1 MKVIDDKKNRP
12 QSVNRNNLTNGLTSL
27 VANESLSLRDSSLK
41 IGRIYSMFLNE
52 KPSIGIQTKPSS
64 LMYCVW

>member
-12 QSVNRNNLTNGLTSL
+12 QSVNRTNVTNGLASL
-27 VANESLSLRDSSLK
+27 VANESLSLQDSSLK
-41 IGRIYSMFLNE
+41 IGHIYSMFRNA
-52 KPSIGIQTKPSS
+52 KPSIGIQRKPSS